1 MTARNGGGP
10 ARRAVT
16 RWSLRLLRQERRQQ
30 VVVIALITFAVFAAV
45 LAATAA
51 YNVVPSRDAE
61 LGTASHRIDRRVT
74 DPTAVDRYLRSAR
87 HWFGPVEIIG
97 NRPVSVPGSTKAID
111 LRAQEIGGRF
121 GAPMLAVRAG
131 RLPASLGE
139 VAFTDD
145 VASLLSA
152 SIGDKVTLGDSTYEV
167 VGLVENPADLNDAF
181 ALTASSPVRA
191 GDLLSV
197 LISADGKRVQTFRP
211 ATEPGTGAV
220 AVRGRAEGAT
230 PRHLRS
236 AMAANGTAVGGGV
249 VAGARPLAGVGCRS
263 HLRAPTPSP
272 SRGTA
277 PHPRRGGLHHRPCRD
292 RARRRPQLGE
302 AHPLLFLAGLVAVV
316 VATVLLASPS
326 LRIV

>member
-1 MTARNGGGP
+1 MTARNGSAP

-16 RWSLRLLRQERRQQ
+16 RWSLRLLRQEWRQQ

-51 YNVVPSRDAE
+51 YNVVPSRDAQF
-61 LGTASHRIDRRVT
+61 GTASHRIDRRVT

-97 NRPVSVPGSTKAID
+97 NRPVSVLGSTKAID

-139 VAFTDD
+139 VALTDD

-167 VGLVENPADLNDAF
+167 VGLVESPADLNDAF
-181 ALTASSPVRA
+181 ALTAPSPVRA

-211 ATEPGTGAV
+211 ATEPGTGALPC
-220 AVRGRAEGAT
+220 ADRPRAPPPDT
-230 PRHLRS
+230 CDPRWRP
-236 AMAANGTAVGGGV
+236 T
-249 VAGARPLAGVGCRS
+249 ARPS
-263 HLRAPTPSP
+263 APWRPSP
-272 SRGTA
+272 ASQALSSCGWWVPHHHGLPRRSDRAA
-277 PHPRRGGLHHRPCRD
+277 PHHRD
-292 RARRRPQLGE
+292 RRHSLILGQALEDQPRP
-302 AHPLLFLAGLVAVV
+302 APL
-316 VATVLLASPS
+316 
-326 LRIV
+326 